1 MLDDGSSSKSLVDN
15 MTVSRSRVLGSK
27 LFLYITSAA
36 VVAIIA
42 LGGYSFYLK
51 EVLGNT
57 ENDLRLARAQ
67 LEFLQEQK
75 EKDEKALSR
84 QIAESAAIRQELIE
98 ALRRAREDKEYQEW
112 APNRLPQIIIDDFKA
127 PR

>member
-1 MLDDGSSSKSLVDN
+1 MGS
-15 MTVSRSRVLGSK
+15 R

-57 ENDLRLARAQ
+57 QSDLKDAVAQ
-67 LEFLQEQK
+67 ISFLQEQK
-75 EKDEKALSR
+75 EKADAALAR
-84 QIAESAAIRQELIE
+84 QVAESSVIRRELAD
-98 ALRRAREDKEYQEW
+98 ALQRAKEDEEFQVW
-112 APNRLPQIIIDDFKA
+112 APNRLPQIIIDDFRA
-127 PR
+127 PK